1 MYKGKRLQATKC
13 GTGRNGK
20 KAAVLLSSAV
30 VFLALAV
37 GTSVAFIIAGARP
50 ITNIFTPS
58 KVSCQ
63 VNETFDGTA
72 KSDVTI
78 ENTGDT
84 EAYIRAAIVVTWKDT
99 AGNIYAGKPEEGADE
114 DYTITL
120 NTTEWVKGGDGFYY
134 HKKPVAA
141 HGNTAVLINNC
152 SPVEGNTPEGYSLN
166 VEILGS
172 AIQSVPTTTVE
183 SSWGVTVTN
192 GEISK
197 WGGQT

>member
-1 MYKGKRLQATKC
+1 MYKGKRLQATKY

-37 GTSVAFIIAGARP
+37 GTSVAFIVAGTRP

-63 VNETFDGTA
+63 VNEKFDGVE
-72 KSDVTI
+72 KREVTI
-78 ENTGDT
+78 ANTGDT
-84 EAYIRAAIVVTWKDT
+84 QAYIRAAIVVTWKDA
-99 AGNIYAGKPEEGADE
+99 AGNIYAGKPEEGADK

-120 NTTEWVKGGDGFYY
+120 NATDWVKGSDGFYY
-134 HKKPVAA
+134 HKKPIDADQS
-141 HGNTAVLINNC
+141 TAVL
-152 SPVEGNTPEGYSLN
+152 VEHCAPIEGKTPDGYSLN

-172 AIQSVPTTTVE
+172 AIQSVPATTVE
-183 SSWGVTVTN
+183 DSWGVTVTD

-197 WGGQT
+197 